1 MTTEFLASVNITN
14 LDAQP
19 IVVQTTG
26 EGAAGVMFVQTD
38 QVAHTSAFGS
48 ATKNTSRQSRFPVA
62 AKVKHVYIHGKG
74 IDSNATAACAVDINI
89 AFSDST
95 TDGTPIGGQAL
106 IPQSALTGAV
116 TSAATYTS
124 PNKMFGS
131 AYVVEANSGAFKYT
145 EVTYLNTYTPALALQ
160 PMWAVLGGTG
170 AFSAAPFNAGGGFAQ
185 QGGSGQIDA
194 PGGFFDVLISVQA
207 TASTAA
213 TGNIGTEV
221 DYVM

>member
-1 MTTEFLASVNITN
+1 MTTEVLSSVAVGN

-19 IVVQTTG
+19 IIVATTG
-26 EGAAGVMFVQTD
+26 EGASGNSLTQQD

-48 ATKNTSRQSRFPVA
+48 AAKNASRQCRFPVA
-62 AKVKHVYIHGKG
+62 AKVKHVYLYTKG
-74 IDSNATAACAVDINI
+74 LDSNATATGTVDVNI

-95 TDGTPIGGQAL
+95 TDGTPVGGQGL

-116 TSAATYTS
+116 TTLASYTS

-131 AYVVEANSGAFKYT
+131 GVALANSGAVKYT
-145 EVTYLNTYTPALALQ
+145 EVTYQNTYTPALALQ

-194 PGGFFDVLISVQA
+194 PGGFFDVLVVVAA
-207 TASTAA
+207 TAATAA